1 MCIRDSMGT
10 EVRLKDG
17 RLVRS
22 TDLWRHE
29 VSESEGE
36 ELPGACRKAVFIHT
50 GDQDWKLVQEFC
62 IYEDYFTASTAFCS
76 GSEAETNY
84 IAPFCPCLLYTSKK
98 TFLSSIKVS
107 VARTVIGTPIAV
119 LVTSMLAY
127 APVSYTH
134 LAAC

>member
-1 MCIRDSMGT
+1 MAYNIGNEKIRILLNQEDGTFCAELAGGRLLHMCT

-36 ELPGACRKAVFIHT
+36 ELPGACRKAFFIHT

-84 IAPFCPCLLYTSKK
+84 IAPFCPAGEGRGDSRRRAFT
-98 TFLSSIKVS
+98 VS
-107 VARTVIGTPIAV
+107 QRT
-119 LVTSMLAY
+119 L
-127 APVSYTH
+127 
-134 LAAC
+134 